1 MGDRPTTETQNVVPT
16 TPEQMK
22 PYVDQVLQDSQGL
35 YEERLNQGYQ
45 PYSGQTIAG
54 FTPEEVASQQG
65 LKSLIGTQAPLQQE
79 ALNLAR
85 GTDREFTADTAQQY
99 MSPYLR
105 TALDAQK
112 AQAQRQYESTIR
124 PQFEAAAVRAGG
136 MSGLGSRAAVQ
147 AAEMDSNQQRMLA
160 DIEATGQEKAY
171 QAALQL
177 FQDQT
182 NRERQASSQIS
193 TASPNIYKAN
203 LQDMGLLSQIGEDKR
218 ELAQGV
224 LDEAYSKYITRDQFP
239 ESTLARYQSSIYGA
253 PLLKQ
258 KSYDMTGTK
267 SGGGP
272 STGKTLL
279 GLGAGILGFGTG
291 GGNQGNTVGG
301 DLFKWLTKKS
311 GGGISSAMKAQP
323 YVQYMNRRAVGGL
336 VHDGKVTTFE
346 EYNRAEREA
355 QALAGLQQEASPVL
369 STPAS
374 AVATAPAPAMASA
387 APTGLPAA
395 MPPAAMPPALDKFR
409 TQTPGGEDGKKGLDF
424 GPDAE
429 MPWLN
434 TPKNP
439 ENMPLGFRQGSGA
452 TASPAMEL
460 FTKYTTGEKWSAPYQ
475 GYIPAEGW
483 VSQTDLDSFGFK
495 RAEELAEN
503 RRADYITPRTPPNKA
518 IDQDMLI
525 TGNLG
530 MAPLP
535 SGFTHP
541 TGPVTMARVPF
552 WNPTTGEEWTAPTG
566 GYIPPPGWE
575 RKSAFGNELRRTDG
589 TENQPMPEYTPMPE
603 PEYTYDKSRG
613 GFKDVNGKLAID
625 PNTALYG
632 WLEDDEGSSYFD
644 QQAFLRDAYN
654 ANISGGLRGGLG
666 RHNFIQETQNENE
679 GELYYNYNLA
689 RNVPPV
695 SMKGGTGVWG
705 GNQTTG
711 LQSLNRRGGGRV
723 MPPVMYRQQAGTV
736 MPTGTVT
743 RDEIG
748 NVVSPL
754 NMPPAMATD
763 QRDFDAQYASDMEK
777 GGETPYGLSGLDS
790 ATDESA
796 FAQPLAPTVDKPTT
810 LTPLSS
816 DQSGAATLDNAFKM
830 IGDKLTIDFPAL
842 TAGVRKQYTDDNITS
857 EKEIVALNKES
868 SDFQKR
874 SIARIDNYKNDVISL
889 TGNDPN
895 ENRNFWFTVAAAI
908 MKPGNAWANLA
919 QGLKEATLASSASRE
934 KKNKLLMMISKDE
947 MNFKNDL
954 DKIASASTR
963 SSIKLNAK
971 QERTLNSLPKAIRD
985 EVMKFLLAGYKYNV
999 AVAKARKES
1008 KAGKKDK
1015 SFRSMLLQGEAQ
1027 IAKDYGFIIDKDGN
1041 LGVGK
1046 GSPTLDSPLYQ
1057 QMLKRQTQ
1065 FRKLYTDKLDAL
1077 ESTSDAAQLEAYRYA
1092 TKNTDL
1098 KSAISSSGG
1107 KRVDIFSNKTDANRI
1122 VQADKDKYLGRT
1134 IQIGGTKFKVT
1145 DSGFEQ
1151 VK

>member
-267 SGGGP
+267 SGGGQ

-291 GGNQGNTVGG
+291 GGKQGNTVGG

-452 TASPAMEL
+452 TASPAMEP

-666 RHNFIQETQNENE
+666 RHNFIQETQNEGNE
-679 GELYYNYNLA
+679 GELYSNYNLA
-689 RNVPPV
+689 SSLNVPPV

-723 MPPVMYRQQAGTV
+723 MPPVVYRQQPGLVDPNLTARENQAAIRATEAQRRRYLAENETR
-736 MPTGTVT
+736 PTAEEMTT
-743 RDEIG
+743 RNNALLAQQAEEIRQRQLATA
-748 NVVSPL
+748 SPRKIEE
-754 NMPPAMATD
+754 MKRREAATEAPPAPVVATSEEASEPD
-763 QRDFDAQYASDMEK
+763 AALAGAKDEAFSAKFDADKNMAAITQLGTIKSALDASKENPDAIQTIRDGFSNYKKSIAPFVEAD
-777 GGETPYGLSGLDS
+777 PYRQQK
-790 ATDESA
+790 
-796 FAQPLAPTVDKPTT
+796 FW
-810 LTPLSS
+810 
-816 DQSGAATLDNAFKM
+816 
-830 IGDKLTIDFPAL
+830 LTI
-842 TAGVRKQYTDDNITS
+842 S
-857 EKEIVALNKES
+857 
-868 SDFQKR
+868 
-874 SIARIDNYKNDVISL
+874 
-889 TGNDPN
+889 
-895 ENRNFWFTVAAAI
+895 AAI
-908 MKPGNAWANLA
+908 MQPGNAWANMIKGYKQAIDGLDASAKDKQKMMMSLA
-919 QGLKEATLASSASRE
+919 GKELSTETAVAGIQDKREGRKNELLKQALINRAKTAAQVKKTKATMQTAA
-934 KKNKLLMMISKDE
+934 
-947 MNFKNDL
+947 FKN
-954 DKIASASTR
+954 
-963 SSIKLNAK
+963 
-971 QERTLNSLPKAIRD
+971 
-985 EVMKFLLAGYKYNV
+985 LL
-999 AVAKARKES
+999 
-1008 KAGKKDK
+1008 
-1015 SFRSMLLQGEAQ
+1015 
-1027 IAKDYGFIIDKDGN
+1027 
-1041 LGVGK
+1041 
-1046 GSPTLDSPLYQ
+1046 
-1057 QMLKRQTQ
+1057 
-1065 FRKLYTDKLDAL
+1065 
-1077 ESTSDAAQLEAYRYA
+1077 
-1092 TKNTDL
+1092 
-1098 KSAISSSGG
+1098 
-1107 KRVDIFSNKTDANRI
+1107 KTDANDLQNELEGLVKGNDVLKNKI
-1122 VQADKDKYLGRT
+1122 NDMDEDKLK
-1134 IQIGGTKFKVT
+1134 IQVAIRMLQTGNYKKALRQVI
-1145 DSGFEQ
+1145 DSL
-1151 VK
+1151 